1 MIFETLPPV
10 LHLQLKRFEY
20 DIERDAMVKINDRHE
35 FPLEIDLAEFVA
47 EGEEKRK
54 AGPHGFNYTL
64 HGYVC
69 DGDVNFNSNLWKF
82 WLVIWRTCVN
92 WLTHDPCVA
101 VESWFIR
108 EICTVVTTLLY

>member
-69 DGDVNFNSNLWKF
+69 DSDVNVNSDLWKF
-82 WLVIWRTCVN
+82 WLVI
-92 WLTHDPCVA
+92 
-101 VESWFIR
+101 
-108 EICTVVTTLLY
+108 